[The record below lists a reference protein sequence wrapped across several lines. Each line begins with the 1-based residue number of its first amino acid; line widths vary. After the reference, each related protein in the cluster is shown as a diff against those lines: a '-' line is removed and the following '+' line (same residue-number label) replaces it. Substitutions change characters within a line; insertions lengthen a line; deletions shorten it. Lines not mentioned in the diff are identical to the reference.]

1 MERTGK
7 VEGRPVGVP
16 LTISYQQ
23 FLYALDFCSFPLCHG
38 LFWFFLKGLS
48 FYCCFVFLKNDFS
61 FYCCFLLFFKR
72 IALYIV
78 VLFWLLKGFSFLK
91 ALEETER
98 IRRCMWAWSYGLG
111 KMSVSIVVAC
121 QHHLSAEWILVLLI
135 KRDNR
140 ISSRCSHFL

>member
-16 LTISYQQ
+16 LTMSYQQ
-23 FLYALDFCSFPLCHG
+23 LLYTLDFCSFPLCHR
-38 LFWFFLKGLS
+38 LFWFFLKGFS

-72 IALYIV
+72 ISLYIV
-78 VLFWLLKGFSFLK
+78 VLFWFLKGFSFLK

-98 IRRCMWAWSYGLG
+98 IGQCTWTWSYGLG

-121 QHHLSAEWILVLLI
+121 LHLLSGEWILVLLI